1 NGKARETKI
10 EKGIHFVNVPLDSV
24 VFFVRQGKLVP
35 LANSARSV
43 DFLKSEPAQLLGDGD
58 RYELYDDDGFT
69 RDTKIEGHLREIVRK
84 R

>member
-1 NGKARETKI
+1 MI
-10 EKGIHFVNVPLDSV
+10 
-24 VFFVRQGKLVP
+24 P

-84 R
+84 